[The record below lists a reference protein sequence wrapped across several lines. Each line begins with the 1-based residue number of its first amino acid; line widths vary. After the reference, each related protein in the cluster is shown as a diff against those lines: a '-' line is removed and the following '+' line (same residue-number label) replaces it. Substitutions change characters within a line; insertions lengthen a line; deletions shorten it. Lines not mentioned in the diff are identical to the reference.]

1 MPRQLSTRGPVQIRE
16 FVPQGYDAI
25 EYQERSQ
32 LVSRAR
38 IVERGPD
45 VAISVFS
52 RALPAGTL
60 TVAAQ
65 DQDELLARLFGEH
78 APFVADSLDRELL
91 GRVLDAHEE
100 ACMAGHTLSITETR
114 RIVWTYLTALIT
126 DHHELARLKDGERG
140 AA

>member
-1 MPRQLSTRGPVQIRE
+1 MPRQLTTRGPVQIRE
-16 FVPQGYDAI
+16 FVPATYEAI
-25 EYQERSQ
+25 DYQERSQ
-32 LVSRAR
+32 LISRAR

-45 VAISVFS
+45 VTISVFS

-65 DQDELLARLFGEH
+65 DEEELLARLFGEH
-78 APFVADSLDRELL
+78 APVTDSIDRELL

-100 ACMAGHTLSITETR
+100 ACMAGNTLRITETR